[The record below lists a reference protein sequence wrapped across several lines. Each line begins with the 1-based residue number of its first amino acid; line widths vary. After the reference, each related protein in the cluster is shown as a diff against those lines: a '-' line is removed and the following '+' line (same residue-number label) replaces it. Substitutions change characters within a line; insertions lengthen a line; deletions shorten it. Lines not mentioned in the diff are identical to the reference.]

1 VAHVHAGIVQHEIAD
16 IDELAVEDEGAHR
29 LGEVAARLPA
39 GRQARRLQAGV
50 EAQDRDRDLLQPAG
64 DLVLSR

>member
-1 VAHVHAGIVQHEIAD
+1 VGGVAHVHAGIVQHQIAD

-39 GRQARRLQAGV
+39 GRQAGGPCMPRRPSAIG
-50 EAQDRDRDLLQPAG
+50 
-64 DLVLSR
+64 